1 MEARWLN
8 QDSAGLIVERLG
20 QDTLKILIGWFLD
33 QNGGRGGSCILECAP
48 IFDTVLEQRSLSFVE
63 AGGYNLAR
71 DCSIQFESGLLYGTL
86 LLSKEEG
93 ESPFP
98 AQLDLY
104 AAIEAMQ
111 SYNTIPRLQPD
122 AGDRKAP
129 GEHLERLSE
138 LDSRV
143 SVLVRTCYRMVEG
156 LFPEGPVHPQALR
169 FLFFA
174 GLVAAG
180 ILIPAR
186 PPSAQ
191 AQEEDPPLA
200 QGL

>member
-8 QDSAGLIVERLG
+8 QDSVGLIVERLS

-33 QNGGRGGSCILECAP
+33 EKGGRGGTCILERAP
-48 IFDTVLEQRSLSFVE
+48 IFDTVLEQRSLSFDE
-63 AGGYNLAR
+63 TGGYNLAR
-71 DCSIQFESGLLYGTL
+71 DCSIQFECGLLYGTL
-86 LLSKEEG
+86 LLSREEG
-93 ESPFP
+93 ASPFP

-111 SYNTIPRLQPD
+111 SYKTIPRLQQD

-138 LDSRV
+138 LDSRI

-191 AQEEDPPLA
+191 APEEGPPLA